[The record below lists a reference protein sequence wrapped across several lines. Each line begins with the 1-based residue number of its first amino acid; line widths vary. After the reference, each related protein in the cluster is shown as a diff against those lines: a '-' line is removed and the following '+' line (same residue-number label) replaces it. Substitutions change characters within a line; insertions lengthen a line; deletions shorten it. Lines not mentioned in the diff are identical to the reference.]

1 MRLRLLACS
10 CALGLVIAPAILA
23 QPAQATSFRV
33 VSLSA
38 SAQLTFATATRN
50 GRTTGRADIRIV
62 RRGRSSAGRSDGS
75 VGPRGGAITIPL
87 RVTGGE
93 RAKIRERSGS
103 TSPYVEQQC
112 RNVTALSTL
121 GGLRF
126 RSLGGGRMEVRWRL
140 PHARMRTCPGPTG
153 TGAKLEGRMRIVV
166 PASRFAA
173 ARVRLA
179 LSGSARFRQG
189 ATSGTYRWRAVV
201 TLARL

>member
-1 MRLRLLACS
+1 MLRHRLACS
-10 CALGLVIAPAILA
+10 CACGLVLAPAILA
-23 QPAQATSFRV
+23 SSAQATSFRV
-33 VSLSA
+33 ASVSA
-38 SAQLTFATATRN
+38 SAQLTFATTTRN
-50 GRTTGRADIRIV
+50 ARTAGRADIKIV
-62 RRGRSSAGRSDGS
+62 RRGRPNTGRSHGS
-75 VGPRGGAITIPL
+75 LGPRGGAITIPL

-93 RAKIRERSGS
+93 RAKIGERSS
-103 TSPYVEQQC
+103 PTSPYVEQEC
-112 RNVTALSTL
+112 RNATALSTR

-126 RSLGGGRMEVRWRL
+126 RRLSRGRVDVRWRL

-153 TGAKLEGRMRIVV
+153 IGSKLEGRMRIVV
-166 PASRFAA
+166 PASRFGA